1 MNEYAIRYSL
11 RMHARALNQRNL
23 VMGGMH
29 LHHDLNAILEATAH
43 GRSLNEVIELVPK
56 RYRLPD
62 DFSPVE
68 FCREMIRLQPNVERW
83 IALRESGAF
92 D

>member
-1 MNEYAIRYSL
+1 MNEYAIKYSL
-11 RMHARALNQRNL
+11 RMHARALNQRNI

-29 LHHDLNAILEATAH
+29 LHHDLNAILEACAY

-62 DFSPVE
+62 DFDVRL
-68 FCREMIRLQPNVERW
+68 FCTEMIRLQPNVERW
-83 IALRESGAF
+83 IAIREAQ
-92 D
+92 